1 MALGEERFVGLAAD
15 FEGKLRMK
23 NAILFIGRNMKEDVV
38 RQIIGLY
45 PWKIIATS
53 RNTLPLEELQG
64 IHIKIYSDEGDITA
78 ANLWKNDEFPVVY
91 VWKKDESLNEEECQ
105 TLEITGESEEEYRVR
120 RAQGMMKRLCK
131 MIDNHNAMVVV
142 GYAPET
148 DNDMPYRAF
157 ATAVYNDCAIADNI
171 QFWSEKSEETKLK
184 KLADLKGIEFH
195 TESLDEVLKARYE
208 WNQSDEVKSND
219 SDAQY
224 EIFYKNGKAVT
235 ISSRE
240 FLPYRKL
247 AFVLTEQK
255 VFAVRPYGKVM
266 QAKWFYNFLIRSS
279 ADGPQWYGYLKNSD
293 FHVSREFEIVL
304 KCAVKRELLGEAI
317 AGADKEMP
325 IILCGAPGSSKSV
338 ALAALAYEI
347 YSEHNNPVIFID
359 NDTLLFSDK
368 SEEGDALKT
377 LMEKIDACDGDARIL
392 LIWDCS
398 SYRNVTSN
406 AQHLSQMLLNRGR
419 RFVLVCSAYET
430 PVEKTSKRRCFSY
443 IEDGKK
449 HFVQSTDVTSQM
461 FLENGCCYINTDR
474 EMNTKEKNDF
484 WEKIKT
490 YSGIEN
496 QKLQLEKKNLQDQM
510 DIFQCFYRIINLLRP
525 NLERALGR
533 EELMVNHYV
542 VKQLDKTFS
551 QENTNNLGSIAQA
564 FIEAG
569 LSREEMESIRQR
581 IEKQAEES
589 SSEYNLEKFNAC
601 IALFGRFK
609 LEVPYAI
616 AVWMLKENSYDCFLL
631 GTL

>member
-304 KCAVKRELLGEAI
+304 KCAVKRELL
-317 AGADKEMP
+317 
-325 IILCGAPGSSKSV
+325 
-338 ALAALAYEI
+338 
-347 YSEHNNPVIFID
+347 
-359 NDTLLFSDK
+359 
-368 SEEGDALKT
+368 
-377 LMEKIDACDGDARIL
+377 
-392 LIWDCS
+392 
-398 SYRNVTSN
+398 
-406 AQHLSQMLLNRGR
+406 
-419 RFVLVCSAYET
+419 
-430 PVEKTSKRRCFSY
+430 
-443 IEDGKK
+443 
-449 HFVQSTDVTSQM
+449 
-461 FLENGCCYINTDR
+461 
-474 EMNTKEKNDF
+474 
-484 WEKIKT
+484 
-490 YSGIEN
+490 
-496 QKLQLEKKNLQDQM
+496 
-510 DIFQCFYRIINLLRP
+510 
-525 NLERALGR
+525 
-533 EELMVNHYV
+533 
-542 VKQLDKTFS
+542 
-551 QENTNNLGSIAQA
+551 
-564 FIEAG
+564 
-569 LSREEMESIRQR
+569 
-581 IEKQAEES
+581 
-589 SSEYNLEKFNAC
+589 
-601 IALFGRFK
+601 
-609 LEVPYAI
+609 
-616 AVWMLKENSYDCFLL
+616 
-631 GTL
+631 